1 MSGWRAG
8 IADAVADLSAALER
22 RWLWGAL
29 GWNDV
34 RQRHSGSVLGSL
46 WISANIVL
54 LVACLTLVFGG
65 ALGESVRTYAP
76 YVAIGLALWQFVNA
90 SISEGSLVFVTASES
105 IRNSPLPL
113 SLHVFRLVWRNL
125 VVFAH
130 HLVLL
135 PVLILVFAIAPGAG
149 TLLAIPG
156 LALLT
161 LFAFFAALLLGLLG
175 ARFRDVAPV
184 VGNFMQLLF
193 FLTPVFWQ
201 PGAIGPLAERL
212 AAINPLTALIDIVR
226 APLLGEAT
234 HPLSWPIAL
243 AATALAT
250 AAAFAALA
258 GMRSRLPYWV

>member
-1 MSGWRAG
+1 MSGWR
-8 IADAVADLSAALER
+8 ISFTDAVADLGAGRER

-34 RQRHSGSVLGSL
+34 RQRHSGSLLGSL

-90 SISEGSLVFVTASES
+90 SINEGSLVFVTASES

-113 SLHVFRLVWRNL
+113 SLHVFRLIWRNL
-125 VVFAH
+125 VVLAH

-135 PVLILVFAIAPGAG
+135 PLLILVFAITPGPAM
-149 TLLAIPG
+149 LLAVPG
-156 LALLT
+156 LILLT

-175 ARFRDVAPV
+175 ARFRDIAPV

-201 PGAIGPLAERL
+201 PGAIGPLAARL
-212 AAINPLTALIDIVR
+212 AAVNPLTALIDIVR
-226 APLLGEAT
+226 APLLGEAA
-234 HPLSWPIAL
+234 HQLSWPIAL
-243 AATALAT
+243 AATALA
-250 AAAFAALA
+250 AAAALAALA
-258 GMRSRLPYWV
+258 GMRRRLAYWV